1 MVSNWSIKI
10 KLKRMKKYILFLFF
24 SGLSLLTFAQ
34 KVVTT
39 DANGILQ
46 QSTTLRIDAKQTG
59 GKPISIT
66 GLEQGNTNDSL
77 VVINP
82 LTGDLRRLSQE
93 NFVRTDVAN
102 VFTLDNIFNGVT
114 IGRGAGSIPTNTGV
128 GNTAL
133 QSNTTGN
140 FNTANGANS
149 LKFNTTGTENT
160 GIGGQ
165 ALLSNVDGSR
175 NTSIG
180 YRSLQSNTTGSAN
193 TANGADA
200 LYFNTTGSAN
210 TANGADALISN
221 TTGIQ
226 NTAIGGLASLSNTVG
241 SNNTAIGYNS
251 LLSNTVGSNNTAIGY
266 NSNIVGASNTI
277 VIGSNVSSSASNQTV
292 IGNSSTSSVIISG
305 IQSGSISDSL
315 VTLSTGGVL
324 KRLPISSVGTGESIS
339 TYTETNINGSYTLPV
354 STKVV
359 TLIFNW
365 TTTVTSFNFVLPSS
379 GSLGNR
385 INIYAKGNG
394 TVLTGLTF
402 SNATKDGVY
411 PTTLS
416 KSDHVSLI
424 WDGSAWLRT
433 IN

>member
-1 MVSNWSIKI
+1 MVSNWTIKI

-66 GLEQGNTNDSL
+66 GLEQGNSTDSL
-77 VVINP
+77 VTINP

-93 NFVRTDVAN
+93 NFVRTDAAN

-114 IGRGAGSIPTNTGV
+114 IGRGAGAIPTNTGV

-226 NTAIGGLASLSNTVG
+226 NTAIGGRALQ
-241 SNNTAIGYNS
+241 
-251 LLSNTVGSNNTAIGY
+251 SNTVGSNNTAIGY

-277 VIGSNVSSSASNQTV
+277 VIGSNVSSSVSNQTV

-315 VTLSTGGVL
+315 VTLSAGGVL

-424 WDGSAWLRT
+424 WDGAAWLRT

>member
-77 VVINP
+77 VVVNP

-93 NFVRTDVAN
+93 NFVRTDAAN

-114 IGRGAGSIPTNTGV
+114 IGRGAGAIPTNTGV

-226 NTAIGGLASLSNTVG
+226 NTAIGGRA
-241 SNNTAIGYNS
+241 
-251 LLSNTVGSNNTAIGY
+251 LLSNTVDSNNTAIGY

-277 VIGSNVSSSASNQTV
+277 VIGSNVTSGTSNQTV
-292 IGNSSTSSVIISG
+292 IGNTSISSVIIRG

-315 VTLSTGGVL
+315 ITLSTGGVL
-324 KRLPISSVGTGESIS
+324 KRLPMSSVGTGESIS